1 MTPWEKYRQVARE
14 AVGTGWA
21 LLALILFW
29 GAAGFGLA
37 HVPVTFAHVPLWVW
51 VAIGGTGFLAV
62 FLVKFLTA
70 KVFRDMALDEE
81 ADHDGR

>member
-1 MTPWEKYRQVARE
+1 MTPWEKYRQVVRE

-21 LLALILFW
+21 LLTLILFW
-29 GAAGFGLA
+29 CAAGFGLA
-37 HVPVTFAHVPLWVW
+37 HVPVTFVHVPLWVW
-51 VAIGGTGFLAV
+51 VAIGGTWFLAV